1 MLNMGVIDSMKVFE
15 RGEATEEQLI
25 EETFG
30 LIAQLDATE
39 DETEARLLEV
49 QIAERSDDLPDLSG
63 FAVRAVGG
71 DLLVV
76 CLDEKQ
82 AQLVRQ
88 LLLLAPNGF
97 VAVVEPLTTGIVN
110 FVHPETSPLALVAI
124 LTHPEGEE
132 GEED

>member
-1 MLNMGVIDSMKVFE
+1 VSVLDKMKTFFE
-15 RGEATEEQLI
+15 RGEATEEQLL

-30 LIAQLDATE
+30 LIKQLDETE
-39 DETEARLLEV
+39 DETEAALLEW

-71 DLLVV
+71 DLLAV

-82 AQLVRQ
+82 AQSVRQ

-97 VAVVEPLTTGIVN
+97 VAVVEPITTGIEN

-124 LTHPEGEE
+124 LTDPEGEE
-132 GEED
+132 D